1 MLIYVMINMVGGK
14 MDLAKLN
21 DKQLEAVKMNEGPLL
36 VLAGAGSGK
45 TRVLTTKVAY
55 LVQELGISPEHILA
69 ITFTNKAAKEMK
81 DRVLN
86 ILGSTA
92 YNIQISTFHSFG
104 LLIMKENYEALG
116 YKNNFTI
123 LDSDDTLTLIKK
135 IMKELNI
142 DPKVYNPKAIRNK
155 ISGAINEMLDA
166 KGYKKYANT
175 EMDEKIVQVYEIY
188 ERKLQ
193 LNNSV
198 DFDDLLMLPIKLF
211 SSRPDILKGY
221 QEKYQYILID
231 EYQDTN
237 SAQYLLV
244 KQLSAKY
251 KNICV
256 VGDESQSIYSFRG
269 ANYRNILNFE
279 KDYPNCNTVYLEQN
293 YRSTTNILNAA
304 NNVIKN
310 NKERKDKNLWTENG
324 IGDNIVYHR
333 CKTEFDEREYVVE
346 EVMKLIDSGIKR
358 EDIAV
363 LYRTNAQSRNIE
375 EGFLKNNIPY
385 KVVGSFYFYNRKEIK
400 DLISYLKLIYNPSDD
415 ISLTRVINVPKRGIG
430 DKTISNLI
438 EKASALGLSMFESI
452 FDNKCLEFKRVI
464 EELIKDKDRL
474 TLTELV
480 DAVLDKTGMKQE
492 LISENSVESEI
503 RLENLEE
510 FKSITA
516 NFENSFGVVSLEEFL
531 NEISLVA
538 DISEHKNAVDVVTL
552 MTVHSAK
559 GLEFDYVFLIGM
571 EEGIFPHNNSFNDA
585 SALEEERR
593 LCYVAITRAKKK
605 LWLINAGR
613 RMLFGE
619 PSCNPPSRFIDEI
632 GEEGIEKEVIES
644 TFLEPKMFNKGNMID
659 NNVEYHFGD
668 KVRHATFGVGIV
680 VGIDKSLL
688 SIAFEHPHGIKKMI
702 KGHKSIE
709 KL

>member
-1 MLIYVMINMVGGK
+1 MNLT
-14 MDLAKLN
+14 KLN
-21 DKQLEAVKMNEGPLL
+21 DKQLEAVKINEGPLL

-55 LVQELGISPEHILA
+55 LIDELGIPPEHILA

-81 DRVLN
+81 DRVVSM
-86 ILGSTA
+86 LGPIA
-92 YNIQISTFHSFG
+92 YSIQISTFHSFG

-135 IMKELNI
+135 IMKELNMDSKI
-142 DPKVYNPKAIRNK
+142 YNPKAIRNK
-155 ISGAINEMLDA
+155 ISGAKNEMLDA

-175 EMDEKIVQVYEIY
+175 EFDEKVVQVYEIY

-211 SSRPDILKGY
+211 SNRPDILKGY

-251 KNICV
+251 KNVCV

-279 KDYPNCNTVYLEQN
+279 KDYQNCNTVYLEQN

-304 NNVIKN
+304 NNVIRN

-324 IGDNIVYHR
+324 VGDKIIYHR
-333 CKTEFDEREYVVE
+333 SKSEAEEREYVVT
-346 EVMKLIDSGIKR
+346 EVMKLIDNGVKR

-400 DLISYLKLIYNPSDD
+400 DLISYLKLIYNPYDD
-415 ISLTRVINVPKRGIG
+415 VSLTRVINVPKRGIG
-430 DKTISNLI
+430 DKTLSNLS
-438 EKASALGLSMFESI
+438 EQANSLNLSMFEAI
-452 FDNKCLEFKRVI
+452 NDGKCLEFKKII
-464 EELIKDKDRL
+464 EELIKDKDNY

-480 DAVLDKTGMKQE
+480 DVVLEKTGMKQE
-492 LISENSVESEI
+492 LISENSVEAEI

-516 NFENSFGVVSLEEFL
+516 NFENSYGVVSLEEFL

-538 DISEHKNAVDVVTL
+538 DISEHKNEIDVVTL

-571 EEGIFPHNNSFNDA
+571 EEGIFPHSNSFSDN

-605 LWLINAGR
+605 LWLVNAGR

-619 PSCNPPSRFIDEI
+619 ISCNPPSRFITEM
-632 GEEGIEKEVIES
+632 GEEPLEKEIMDSSFV
-644 TFLEPKMFNKGNMID
+644 EPKIFNKENLID
-659 NNVEYHFGD
+659 KNAEYHFGD
-668 KVRHATFGVGIV
+668 KVRHATFGVGVI

-709 KL
+709 KI